1 MQLFQQGNGSEAV
14 QAAAVDQL
22 HARCG
27 KNGKDLDLR
36 CIQLGQKR
44 RKSCL
49 LRGLIRQG
57 RVDRLGRLIQLLC
70 PVGGFS
76 VIGKG
81 TAITIT
87 FQADDTMLRDEHERK
102 IGFGLAVRK
111 LAGHDDVPV
120 IFAHQLH
127 QRGNELQ
134 NVLLGSVAGRGR
146 HRCTSSF
153 FRGQLPQNVASLT
166 PQGQITAFLFSVQS
180 RQGENIDFYLAMSL
194 DGISVLNDL
203 AGGVTVTLEDDFSAA
218 DPAMTKGTTLT
229 LQGDQAEI
237 FVRRRMDIG
246 EGTNEARMVRQE
258 EYLAQLSAQ
267 LESRVQQDQQFTA
280 QVYDALQPYLV
291 TDLAKGQL
299 VNEVWAAKDDTVEP
313 AIALEGEHKVAED
326 GFTEFYPTKASIQK
340 AVLTLFWE
348 PVEE

>member
-1 MQLFQQGNGSEAV
+1 MNRQKQYRG
-14 QAAAVDQL
+14 AAAALAVLVLAAVLLFVGGSWLEKRSQKPETRTELPQETAETMEVDGVTYRRRTDLTTILVMGIDHDSEVEAEGSYQGGQADFQRL
-22 HARCG
+22 IVIDSKG
-27 KNGKDLDLR
+27 KTVR
-36 CIQLGQKR
+36 QLGM
-44 RKSCL
+44 
-49 LRGLIRQG
+49 
-57 RVDRLGRLIQLLC
+57 LGN
-70 PVGGFS
+70 PVGTTQMQIS
-76 VIGKG
+76 L
-81 TAITIT
+81 A
-87 FQADDTMLRDEHERK
+87 H
-102 IGFGLAVRK
+102 GFGDGKEESCGYARDAVSR
-111 LAGHDDVPV
+111 
-120 IFAHQLH
+120 
-127 QRGNELQ
+127 
-134 NVLLGSVAGRGR
+134 LL
-146 HRCTSSF
+146 
-153 FRGQLPQNVASLT
+153 
-166 PQGQITAFLFSVQS
+166 
-180 RQGENIDFYLAMSL
+180 QGENIDFYLAMSL

-218 DPAMTKGTTLT
+218 DPAMTKGATLT

-326 GFTEFYPTKASIQK
+326 GFTEFYPTEASIQK

>member
-1 MQLFQQGNGSEAV
+1 MPPRFAVISDSSCDLSPEEADRSKVTLVPFYVSFDGVTYRRRTDLTTILVMGIDHDSEVEAEGSYQGGQADFQ
-14 QAAAVDQL
+14 
-22 HARCG
+22 
-27 KNGKDLDLR
+27 
-36 CIQLGQKR
+36 
-44 RKSCL
+44 
-49 LRGLIRQG
+49 
-57 RVDRLGRLIQLLC
+57 RLIVIDSKDKTVRQLKIDRDTMAEVTVLGMLGN
-70 PVGGFS
+70 PVGTTQMQIS
-76 VIGKG
+76 L
-81 TAITIT
+81 A
-87 FQADDTMLRDEHERK
+87 H
-102 IGFGLAVRK
+102 GFGDGKEESCGYARDAVSR
-111 LAGHDDVPV
+111 
-120 IFAHQLH
+120 
-127 QRGNELQ
+127 
-134 NVLLGSVAGRGR
+134 LL
-146 HRCTSSF
+146 
-153 FRGQLPQNVASLT
+153 
-166 PQGQITAFLFSVQS
+166 
-180 RQGENIDFYLAMSL
+180 QGENIDFYLA
-194 DGISVLNDL
+194 
-203 AGGVTVTLEDDFSAA
+203 VTVTLEDDFSAA
-218 DPAMTKGTTLT
+218 DPAMTKGATLT

-326 GFTEFYPTKASIQK
+326 GFTEFYPTEASIQK